1 MRRIWGMT
9 ELQALL
15 EAQIDRLSEMSD
27 RQLDELLALAERT
40 YVHAL
45 IERELR
51 GAPPKVA

>member
-1 MRRIWGMT
+1 MT

-15 EAQIDRLSEMSD
+15 EAQIDRLSEISD